1 MNIRKTKI
9 WKFAQDKKSKY
20 LMKKHYK
27 KCLKMNEREYED
39 YLVLRYREM
48 MNRKSYCAGSE
59 LHFDN
64 PITFTEKCQ
73 WIKLYDQDP
82 RKPIYSDKYAVREHI
97 KNTIGEE
104 YLVPLISIDGKDRFY
119 DAKEIDFKK
128 LPNRFVLKCNHGSH
142 MNILVEDKSSLSKR
156 QIRKYKKQLN
166 KWLKTNYV
174 FYVALE
180 TQYIGIKP
188 CIIIEQY
195 LEGTEDMREFKFTY
209 FNGKLAFFW
218 INERVVDVKH
228 STTTSYLDNAT
239 IAPFNFDLGIDKPV
253 DNPSIP
259 AEYKKMRELADKL
272 CDDFT
277 MVRVDLMLINK
288 KLYFSELTFN
298 SAAGFDAPR
307 PIEYNKIIGDMLRL
321 DLTKRESNYRYRKD
335 EKNT

>member
-1 MNIRKTKI
+1 MSIKESGLWKKLREIKNDKI
-9 WKFAQDKKSKY
+9 K
-20 LMKKHYK
+20 KKHYRHA
-27 KCLKMNEREYED
+27 LKMKECDYED
-39 YLVLRYREM
+39 YLVSRYKEM
-48 MNRKSYCAGSE
+48 MNRRSYCAGSE

-64 PITFTEKCQ
+64 PVTFTEKCQ

-97 KNTIGEE
+97 KEIIGEQ
-104 YLVPLISIDGKDRFY
+104 YLVPLISIDGKDHFY
-119 DAKEIDFKK
+119 NANEIDFDK

-142 MNILVEDKSSLSKR
+142 MNILVEDKSSLTKK
-156 QIRKYKKQLN
+156 QIKKYKKQLN

-195 LEGTEDMREFKFTY
+195 LDGANDMREFKFTY

-218 INERVVDVKH
+218 ISERVVGVFR
-228 STTTSYLDNAT
+228 STTTFLENKQ
-239 IAPFNFDLGIDKPV
+239 IAPFNFDLGTDKPV

-259 AEYKKMRELADKL
+259 SEYNKMKELADKL
-272 CDDFT
+272 CDNFT
-277 MVRVDLMLINK
+277 MVRVDLMLVDGKI
-288 KLYFSELTFN
+288 YFSELTFN

-307 PIEYNKIIGDMLRL
+307 PIEYNKKIGDMMKL
-321 DLTKRESNYRYRKD
+321 DLSKRDNNYIYRFK
-335 EKNT
+335 